1 VNVSNTTSVVAGVE
15 GADWALCCMVNVSN
29 TTSVVAGGVVVF
41 AGVDT
46 YCTVRRM
53 VEHLVSNGQVEPSV
67 LDFHLPDWCRMSE
80 VGETDFDL

>member
-1 VNVSNTTSVVAGVE
+1 MSRVKVPTTARTEQTPNGYSGFADVE

-53 VEHLVSNGQVEPSV
+53 VEHLVSNG
-67 LDFHLPDWCRMSE
+67 CK
-80 VGETDFDL
+80 GENDHV